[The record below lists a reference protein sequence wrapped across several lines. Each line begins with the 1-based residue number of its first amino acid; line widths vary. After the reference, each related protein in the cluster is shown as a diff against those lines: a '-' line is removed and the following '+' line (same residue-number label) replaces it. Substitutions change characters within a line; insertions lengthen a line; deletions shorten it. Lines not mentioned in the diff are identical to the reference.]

1 MRTRMLR
8 IITRAQTQV
17 QSRIV
22 RSANDVSYVERHV
35 HAENPCRVDILQ
47 AEHQMESAMRRLV
60 EERRAKMKMLMIEVR
75 REFREKSERRAATMS
90 SSPMTDLSDSSSS
103 SSSTS
108 TKEEKMGSSNKNAVK
123 SSSNP
128 DDNMAI
134 LSMRMDAERL
144 KIESL
149 EKLQKVWWDVEE
161 MKFQGELDRKSS
173 KGQNSSMIDFEG
185 ALRLSNRMIE
195 SVNGLHDH
203 EKFQE
208 CVNLSSIISE
218 RSLETGEILLDCVD
232 RKKKIRASLKAL
244 RHSGNVA
251 KTQALKNT
259 RKLLDIV
266 QDSASMQACLD
277 EDFLLRSSA
286 FSQ

>member
-1 MRTRMLR
+1 
-8 IITRAQTQV
+8 
-17 QSRIV
+17 
-22 RSANDVSYVERHV
+22 
-35 HAENPCRVDILQ
+35 
-47 AEHQMESAMRRLV
+47 
-60 EERRAKMKMLMIEVR
+60 
-75 REFREKSERRAATMS
+75 
-90 SSPMTDLSDSSSS
+90 
-103 SSSTS
+103 
-108 TKEEKMGSSNKNAVK
+108 MGSSNKNAVK

-208 CVNLSSIISE
+208 CVNLSAENKRGRPKRPDSSKF
-218 RSLETGEILLDCVD
+218 SGKLSQDKCVIFTQTWNTWLA
-232 RKKKIRASLKAL
+232 IRQL
-244 RHSGNVA
+244 
-251 KTQALKNT
+251 
-259 RKLLDIV
+259 
-266 QDSASMQACLD
+266 
-277 EDFLLRSSA
+277 
-286 FSQ
+286 SQTPGP

>member
-1 MRTRMLR
+1 M
-8 IITRAQTQV
+8 
-17 QSRIV
+17 

-47 AEHQMESAMRRLV
+47 AEHEMESAMRRLV

>member
-1 MRTRMLR
+1 MLECYEN
-8 IITRAQTQV
+8 ITRAQTQV

-47 AEHQMESAMRRLV
+47 AEHEMESAMRRLV

-75 REFREKSERRAATMS
+75 REIREKSERRAAAMS
-90 SSPMTDLSDSSSS
+90 ISPTSDLSDSSSS
-103 SSSTS
+103 TSS
-108 TKEEKMGSSNKNAVK
+108 TKEEKMGSSSNKNAVK